1 MQHKDSADITGK
13 DVDSYFEE
21 SSQKR
26 SYNCYNCNKS
36 LSKITDCYP
45 EKQESENS
53 KTIRV
58 VCFAKIVSPNMS
70 VCSCRFLS
78 VQRIISG

>member
-36 LSKITDCYP
+36 LIKL
-45 EKQESENS
+45 
-53 KTIRV
+53 TIRIATQRSKSRKTLKQSELFV
-58 VCFAKIVSPNMS
+58 LQKLFHQICQFALV
-70 VCSCRFLS
+70 
-78 VQRIISG
+78 G